1 MDIEGIQ
8 VDAINNR
15 VFSKALFSTKVACYK
30 TFKKKFEKD
39 IQRSH
44 SKIQILMYCVDE
56 TNNSYKEIIKNNYPT
71 GDVLILN

>member
-15 VFSKALFSTKVACYK
+15 VFSKALFSTKVAWYK

-39 IQRSH
+39 IRRSH
-44 SKIQILMYCVDE
+44 SKIQTIP
-56 TNNSYKEIIKNNYPT
+56 TKELLKIIIQR
-71 GDVLILN
+71 DMC